1 MIIESMLDNDLY
13 KFTMQQAVLHQFSDA
28 MTEFKFQCRTPGVD
42 FTDLFHKISKEIK
55 NLSLLRFSEDELDYL
70 SSLRFM
76 KPDYID
82 FLRHFRFDPDRYVQM
97 KMNGK
102 VLELR
107 IKGPWLQVIL
117 FEVPIL
123 AIISEVYTTSQFGL
137 GSTLHIYGSNNLDRK
152 IRLVKESGLPVRVA
166 DFGTRRRAS
175 RDWQDYA
182 IRTLLSKLPII
193 FVGTS
198 NVYFAKKYDISPI
211 GTMAHEWIQA
221 HQALAYRLVDSQKM
235 AFENWA
241 KEYRGDL
248 GIALSDTLGVDIFLK
263 DFDLYLAKL
272 FDGVR
277 QDSGDPELFVHKMI
291 NHYKNLGID
300 PKSKT
305 IVFSDGLDFDKM
317 LRLHKLSTFEM
328 PLIYGTGIKCS
339 FGIGTNLT
347 NDCGVKPIQIVIKMV
362 SCNGLPVAKISDSP
376 GKGMCEDKE
385 YEKYLKKVLSIV
397 NQ

>member
-13 KFTMQQAVLHQFSDA
+13 KFPMQQAVLHQFSDV
-28 MTEFKFQCRTPGVD
+28 MVEYKFLCRTDGVD
-42 FTDLFHKISKEIK
+42 FTGLFHKISKEVK
-55 NLSLLRFSEDELDYL
+55 NLSCLRFTEDELAYL

-76 KPDYID
+76 KTDYVD

-97 KMNGK
+97 RMNGK
-102 VLELR
+102 DLELR
-107 IKGPWLQVIL
+107 IKDVEADGPAPWLQVIL

-123 AIISEVYTTSQFGL
+123 AIISEVYTTSRFGL
-137 GSTLHIYGSNNLDRK
+137 DPTLHIYGSNNLDK
-152 IRLVKESGLPVRVA
+152 KMELVKKSNLPVRFA

-182 IRTLLSKLPII
+182 IRTLRDSLILSN

-198 NVYFAKKYDISPI
+198 NVYFAKKYDLTPI

-221 HQALAYRLVDSQKM
+221 HQALGYRLVDSQRM

-248 GIALSDTLGVDIFLK
+248 GIALSDTLGVDVFLK

-317 LRLHKLSTFEM
+317 LRLYRLSTIEM
-328 PLIYGTGIKCS
+328 PLIYGTGIGS
-339 FGIGTNLT
+339 
-347 NDCGVKPIQIVIKMV
+347 
-362 SCNGLPVAKISDSP
+362 
-376 GKGMCEDKE
+376 
-385 YEKYLKKVLSIV
+385 
-397 NQ
+397 